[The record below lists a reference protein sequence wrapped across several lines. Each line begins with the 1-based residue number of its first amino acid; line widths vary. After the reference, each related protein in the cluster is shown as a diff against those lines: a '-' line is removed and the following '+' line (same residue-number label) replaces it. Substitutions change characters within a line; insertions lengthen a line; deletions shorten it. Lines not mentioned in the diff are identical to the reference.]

1 MRVVRVQGCLP
12 SLLLAL
18 AIGGVLVLAFT
29 AGAVF
34 LAGAVVLG
42 LAGALAR
49 VLLGGRRPPPA
60 RPPRPSPGA
69 ARDMVVEVEGGSRP
83 DEPGEPGAPVEP
95 PRLPPGG

>member
-18 AIGGVLVLAFT
+18 AVGGVLALAFT

-34 LAGAVVLG
+34 LVGAVVIG

-49 VLLGGRRPPPA
+49 LLLGARRPPPA
-60 RPPRPSPGA
+60 RPPRPAPGA

-83 DEPGEPGAPVEP
+83 EAPVEPVEP
-95 PRLPPGG
+95 PRLPPEG